1 MLLVVDFHD
10 LLGDDGLQRLVFI
23 SMKVYLKWRGDTYIV
38 SVGKGGE
45 GELRHGDGYGV
56 TI

>member
-1 MLLVVDFHD
+1 MVDFHD